1 MSKKLYECSVSFTYD
16 AENPQEA
23 ANEFLAN
30 LQNNPNWFIHVRD
43 TETQTNFSVDTETGD
58 VQED

>member
-1 MSKKLYECSVSFTYD
+1 MSKLYECSVSFTYD

-30 LQNNPNWFIHVRD
+30 LQNNPNWFIHVHEC
-43 TETQTNFSVDTETGD
+43 ETFNHFTVDTETGD
-58 VQED
+58 VQEF